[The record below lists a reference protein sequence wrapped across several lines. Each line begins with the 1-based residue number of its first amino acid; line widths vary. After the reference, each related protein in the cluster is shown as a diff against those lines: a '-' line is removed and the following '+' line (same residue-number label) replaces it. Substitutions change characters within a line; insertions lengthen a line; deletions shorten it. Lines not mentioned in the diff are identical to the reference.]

1 MASIFA
7 ALTAAWKDKQAA
19 GKRFRAGNR
28 FYQQGKFEDA
38 VREYSEAVTLAPALP
53 LARIN
58 LGLALYKS
66 GRKREGR
73 EQWQHAL
80 ALVEGKNS
88 YLTEQV
94 KILLRQ
100 FA

>member
-1 MASIFA
+1 MRSIFA
-7 ALTAAWKDKQAA
+7 ALTAAWKNKQAA
-19 GKRFRAGNR
+19 GKHFRTGNR
-28 FYQQGKFEDA
+28 LYQQGKFEDA
-38 VREYSEAVTLAPALP
+38 AREYSEAVTLSPSFP
-53 LARIN
+53 PARIN
-58 LGLALYKS
+58 LGLALYKG

-73 EQWQHAL
+73 EQWRHAL
-80 ALVEGKNS
+80 ALVEGKNP